1 MSRGNR
7 GGGGSSCQARILAAR
22 PPLLPPALVPPA
34 RGRSAAPSGAR
45 GLGRRLR
52 GILRW
57 LGAAVLA
64 SRCTTCPCP
73 GWSTW
78 ARLGWRAQPQVELG
92 PGLEVRGVEVQGGL
106 RPRGPEAVEGGQQV
120 KDLLLVHMLEHVG
133 GGVEQRGA
141 YSTLAILASRI

>member
-1 MSRGNR
+1 ME
-7 GGGGSSCQARILAAR
+7 RIL
-22 PPLLPPALVPPA
+22 
-34 RGRSAAPSGAR
+34 GR
-45 GLGRRLR
+45 L
-52 GILRW
+52 W
-57 LGAAVLA
+57 WFGAAVLA
-64 SRCTTCPCP
+64 SRSTTCPCP

-78 ARLGWRAQPQVELG
+78 ARLGWRAQPKVELG

-120 KDLLLVHMLEHVG
+120 KDLLLVHVLEHVG